1 MKKHNEGQGG
11 VLMNRYE
18 KLDVFVPVP
27 IEIDWLSEEEVIAAI
42 LEQYTKYGYH
52 RFALAAPCGGWR
64 GYGYPSKEDYK
75 NYAAKF
81 SRIRDTLLPYGI
93 SCGWWNTLT
102 LKSGPEP
109 EFGRMVRPDGKESP
123 VANCP
128 LDPGF
133 SKRFC
138 SDIALF
144 AKEAKPE
151 FIIFE
156 DDYSINSGTMNKGCF
171 CKYHLAEF
179 AKVTGKEYT
188 REALLEIFSQQTPES
203 YDLQK
208 KWRWMMGD
216 TLAEFSKKV
225 RAAVDVDSPEIPIGT
240 CQSGCWD
247 FEGDATER
255 VSRALAGEKHTPF
268 SRLHGAAYCDTQDAK
283 RIPEIFSNTL
293 YHIQHTGENFA
304 FYSEAD
310 CFPHT
315 RFFASGKKMKTHIA
329 VGLSYGMDGILCHLH
344 QLLDD
349 LTEEEIYAKTYAPEM
364 PRFEEV
370 RKNVKLCRLHG
381 VEVCYDP
388 YANTLGREFLHPLWL
403 RTLSLFGIPYI
414 MQESAVAFWD
424 AKQAEFFSDDAI
436 LKQLSKGLFLDG
448 AAAKILWER
457 GFGEYIGVK
466 LGDDVADGALGFD
479 LAAREVI
486 QPPFDTLSKG
496 KHMTSAYM
504 FAVGRNGK
512 LLRMEITDEKCE
524 VISEMH
530 NFKRECVCPA
540 MVRFENKLGGK
551 IVTMGMTLENNLSQS
566 LFNYRRRTL
575 IQHLIKWCSDS
586 YVFVENE
593 PNIYTIANAAKD
605 PKESGFTLMLTLIN
619 LGDDDAESTRLHL
632 PKQWEHLSEFFFI
645 DQKGQWVPLDCTKQ
659 GNTLTIHT
667 PLTYCEPLYLI
678 AK

>member
-1 MKKHNEGQGG
+1 MKKD
-11 VLMNRYE
+11 

-27 IEIDWLSEEEVIAAI
+27 IEIDWLTEEDIINSI
-42 LEQYTKYGYH
+42 LKDYKNYGYN
-52 RFALAAPCGGWR
+52 RFGLAAPCGGWR
-64 GYGYPSKEDYK
+64 GYGYPSKENYK
-75 NYAAKF
+75 NYATKF
-81 SRIRDTLLPYGI
+81 SRIRDALLPYGI

-102 LKSGPEP
+102 LKSGPDP
-109 EFGRMVRPDGKESP
+109 EFSRMVRPDGKEAPFS
-123 VANCP
+123 NCP
-128 LDPGF
+128 LDPVF

-144 AKEAKPE
+144 AKEAKPD

-156 DDYSINSGTMNKGCF
+156 DDYSINASTLNKGCF

-179 AKVTGKEYT
+179 AKVTGKDYT
-188 REALLEIFSQQTPES
+188 REELLEIFSKPTPEG
-203 YDLQK
+203 YDLLK
-208 KWRWMMGD
+208 KWRKMTGD

-240 CQSGCWD
+240 CQAGGWD

-255 VSRALAGEKHTPF
+255 VSRALAGENHTPF
-268 SRLHGAAYCDTQDAK
+268 SRIHGAAYCDIYDAK
-283 RIPEIFSNTL
+283 RIPEIFFNTL
-293 YHIQHTGENFA
+293 YHIQHTGDNFA

-315 RFFASGKKMKTHIA
+315 RFFASAKKMKAHIA
-329 VGLSYGMDGILCHLH
+329 IGLSYGMDGIFCHLH

-349 LTEEEIYAKTYAPEM
+349 LTEEEVYAKTYAPEM
-364 PRFEEV
+364 TRYEEI
-370 RKNVKLCRLHG
+370 RKTVKQCELQG
-381 VEVCYDP
+381 VEVCYSP
-388 YANTLGREFLHPLWL
+388 YLNTLDREVLHPMWL
-403 RTLSLFGIPYI
+403 RTLALFGIPYI
-414 MQESAVAFWD
+414 TKESDVAFWD
-424 AKQAEFFSDDAI
+424 AKQAKFYSDDAI

-448 AAAKILWER
+448 DAAKILCER

-466 LGDDVADGALGFD
+466 LGDDVASGVLGFD

-496 KHMTSAYM
+496 KNMTSAHM

-512 LLRMEITDEKCE
+512 LLRMEITDKNCE
-524 VISEMH
+524 VISELH

-540 MVRFENKLGGK
+540 MVRFENKLGGR
-551 IVTMGMTLENNLSQS
+551 IVTMGMTLENNISQS

-586 YVFVENE
+586 YIFVKNE
-593 PNIYTIANAAKD
+593 PDIYTIVNVAKN
-605 PKESGFTLMLTLIN
+605 PKESNFELMLTLIN
-619 LGDDDAESTRLHL
+619 LGEDDAENTTLHL
-632 PKQWEHLSEFFFI
+632 PPQWENLSEFFFI
-645 DQKGQWVPLDCTKQ
+645 NQKGEWIKLDCTKN
-659 GNTLTIHT
+659 GNELTINT
-667 PLTYCEPLYLI
+667 PLTYCEPLYVI